1 MKFII
6 KGAKKKT
13 YIFFYHQW
21 TPINPK
27 RQPMKG
33 ADDNTIPIIKS
44 IVPNKQSNDTKSI
57 AKTSSMM
64 TSNTKKKKKSCL

>member
-1 MKFII
+1 
-6 KGAKKKT
+6 
-13 YIFFYHQW
+13 
-21 TPINPK
+21 
-27 RQPMKG
+27 MKG